1 MGTSASSSGPGGGVP
16 LIPPWVPEPEID
28 PVVVPVDDQGPDI
41 DEPGVPPPAPP
52 QLAPTGRFRLA
63 RIHLGQFA
71 DSGSQ
76 GGLRRGL
83 GHYVRTGLGGSRN
96 ASRRMAST
104 AGKAGALYGVLQ
116 ALGSGARPQVD
127 LGIDPA
133 DLAGRPAREIVDR
146 IAEALRNY
154 LKTESSRCR
163 PLSQKGD

>member
-1 MGTSASSSGPGGGVP
+1 
-16 LIPPWVPEPEID
+16 
-28 PVVVPVDDQGPDI
+28 
-41 DEPGVPPPAPP
+41 
-52 QLAPTGRFRLA
+52 
-63 RIHLGQFA
+63 
-71 DSGSQ
+71 
-76 GGLRRGL
+76 
-83 GHYVRTGLGGSRN
+83 
-96 ASRRMAST
+96 MAST

-154 LKTESSRCR
+154 LKTESRRCR